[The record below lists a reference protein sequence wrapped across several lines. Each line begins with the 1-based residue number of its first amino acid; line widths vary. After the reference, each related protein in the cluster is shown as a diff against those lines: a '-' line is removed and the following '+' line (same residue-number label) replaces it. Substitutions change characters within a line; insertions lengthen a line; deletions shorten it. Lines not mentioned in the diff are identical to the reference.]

1 MTTEKITSRNHFERI
16 LSILNDVPD
25 SDDLVEFCKHQI
37 EMLDKRAAKARKT
50 AAAKRE
56 AADPMMEATL
66 AALTNEPQTI
76 EDVVAAMNSEDCTIA
91 KVRYRLTQLEKD
103 GQVVKTEVTIPGGE
117 GQRARKVK
125 AYALAE

>member
-25 SDDLVEFCKHQI
+25 SDDLIEFCNHQI
-37 EMLDKRAAKARKT
+37 EMLDKRAAKAREA

-76 EDVVAAMNSEDCTIA
+76 EDVVAAMDNSDCTIA

>member
-25 SDDLVEFCKHQI
+25 SDDLVEFCQHQI
-37 EMLDKRAAKARKT
+37 EMLDKRAAKARET

>member
-37 EMLDKRAAKARKT
+37 EMLDKRAAKARET

-56 AADPMMEATL
+56 AVDPMMEATL